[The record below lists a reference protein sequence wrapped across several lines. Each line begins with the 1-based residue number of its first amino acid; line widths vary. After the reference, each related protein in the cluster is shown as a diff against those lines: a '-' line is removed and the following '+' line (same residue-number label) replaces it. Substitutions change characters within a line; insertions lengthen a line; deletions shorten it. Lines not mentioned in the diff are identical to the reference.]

1 MAQLM
6 RSTEETVCH
15 RDGIRPPSLCWKAAS
30 PAHPVPCAASEAF
43 NAPLFCLPEWSKCF
57 HGWPFRLVWMVNV
70 YSCLVYSS
78 GWTEHQWYFESQ
90 KARRERNAVNQYQGT
105 PEETCGDWGSY
116 TAGRIIE
123 LHKRVLKITIDCWG
137 FLVYFPHF
145 HKQLLTDK
153 QILLLEPH
161 WKWQRELRICNG
173 HLIFGS
179 VSY

>member
-15 RDGIRPPSLCWKAAS
+15 RDGLRPPSLCWKAAS
-30 PAHPVPCAASEAF
+30 PAHPMPCAGPEAF

-57 HGWPFRLVWMVNV
+57 HGSPFRLVWVENV
-70 YSCLVYSS
+70 CSGLVRTL

-90 KARRERNAVNQYQGT
+90 KARRERNAANQYQGT
-105 PEETCGDWGSY
+105 PERTCGDSGSS
-116 TAGRIIE
+116 TAGEITE
-123 LHKRVLKITIDCWG
+123 LHKRDLKVTVGCCV
-137 FLVYFPHF
+137 FLVYFSHF
-145 HKQLLTDK
+145 YKQLLTDK
-153 QILLLEPH
+153 QILWLEPH
-161 WKWQRELRICNG
+161 WKWQRESRICNG